1 VGRFLFDWPLFIM
14 GLLLS
19 LCGLAFVYSA
29 TWQELDPPG
38 PYFSRKFIVQCIAL
52 LLALLAFHFMR
63 RWKWNIRP
71 SSWIWFA
78 YGGIMLLLV
87 VVLIPGVSGGSANSW
102 IVLGPINIQP
112 SEFAKVIFIM
122 LLAWFYSVEAPQ
134 LQAVYFRALGVM
146 VSMVGILLLQ
156 PDLGTSMVFVF
167 TFFIMSLAAGV
178 KGRLLLATLIAMFLL
193 ALPAW
198 FFVLHDYQKNRLV
211 IFINHDIEPQ
221 GIGYQ
226 INQSEIAVGS
236 GGVWGKGFLRGTQNR
251 GDFVPEDENDFIF
264 TVIAEEF
271 GLFGCGVVLL
281 LFLLLIAR
289 VLALGRSAQSQYE
302 RMLCYGAAAVF
313 MFQLYV
319 SVGMTM
325 RLSPVTGIPLPF
337 ISAGGSALIAMW
349 ILLAILEAV
358 YITGQ
363 RVNRPGKGLR

>member
-1 VGRFLFDWPLFIM
+1 MGRFLFDWPLFIM

-19 LCGLAFVYSA
+19 LCGLVFVYSA
-29 TWQELDPPG
+29 TWQEMDPPG
-38 PYFSRKFIVQCIAL
+38 PYFSRKFIVQTIAFM
-52 LLALLAFHFMR
+52 LALLAFHFLR

-71 SSWIWFA
+71 TSWIWFA
-78 YGGIMLLLV
+78 YGAIMLLLG
-87 VVLIPGVSGGSANSW
+87 VVLIPGVSGGTANSW
-102 IVLGPINIQP
+102 IVLGPVNLQP

-122 LLAWFYSVEAPQ
+122 LLAWMYSGEAGQ
-134 LQAVYFRALGVM
+134 IQAAYFRALGIL

-167 TFFIMSLAAGV
+167 TFFLMSLAAGV
-178 KGRLLLATLIAMFLL
+178 KGRLLLLTMLGMFLL

-198 FFVLHDYQKNRLV
+198 FFVLHDYQKNRLK
-211 IFINHDIEPQ
+211 IFIFHDTDPQ

-226 INQSEIAVGS
+226 VNQSEIAVGS
-236 GGVWGKGFLRGTQNR
+236 GGVWGKGFLQGTQNR

-271 GLFGCGVVLL
+271 GLFGCSIVLL

-289 VLALGRSAQSQYE
+289 VLALSRSAQSQYE
-302 RMLCYGAAAVF
+302 RMLCFGAAGVF
-313 MFQLYV
+313 LFQLYV

-349 ILLAILEAV
+349 VLLAILESI
-358 YITGQ
+358 YLTSR
-363 RVNRPGKGLR
+363 RVNRPGKSLR

>member
-1 VGRFLFDWPLFIM
+1 M

-29 TWQELDPPG
+29 TWQELPTPG

-52 LLALLAFHFMR
+52 VLALLAFHLMR
-63 RWKWNIRP
+63 RWKWNVRP
-71 SSWIWFA
+71 GPWIWIA
-78 YGGIMLLLV
+78 YGVVMLLLA
-87 VVLIPGVSGGSANSW
+87 VVLIPGVSGGTANSW
-102 IVLGPINIQP
+102 IVLGPINLQP
-112 SEFAKVIFIM
+112 SEFAKVVFIM
-122 LLAWFYSVEAPQ
+122 LLAWFYSVEAAQ
-134 LQAVYFRALGVM
+134 IQGAYFKALGVL

-167 TFFIMSLAAGV
+167 TFFLMSVAAGV
-178 KGRLLLATLIAMFLL
+178 KLRLLLATLVAMFIL

-198 FFVLHDYQKNRLV
+198 FFVLHDYQKNRLL
-211 IFINHDIEPQ
+211 IFIQHDIDPK

-226 INQSEIAVGS
+226 VNQSEIAVGS
-236 GGVWGKGFLRGTQNR
+236 GGLWGKGFLQGTQNR

-271 GLFGCGVVLL
+271 GLFGCSVVLL

-289 VLALGRSAQSQYE
+289 VLALSRSAQSPYE
-302 RMLCYGAAAVF
+302 RMLCFGAAGVF

-319 SVGMTM
+319 SVGMTI

-358 YITGQ
+358 YLTSR
-363 RVNRPGKGLR
+363 RVNHPGKGLR